1 MAQQVSCMKIKVL
14 GFPDDPETVPKPLAV
29 GQKRFVNL
37 KDFFDK
43 KIKNGKIIEPV
54 NFFH

>member
-1 MAQQVSCMKIKVL
+1 L
-14 GFPDDPETVPKPLAV
+14 GFPDDPEADPKRLAV
-29 GQKRFVNL
+29 GQERYVNL

-54 NFFH
+54 IFFSLNILKFV